1 MINET
6 GVEIIPDLVKKESD
20 ANEPLKIIWVGKF
33 DFRKQLPIALRS
45 IIALN
50 KRNIEFHI
58 CGSGSK
64 VVMQEMYE
72 MAEVGGIE
80 MQCFWHG
87 NVPNK
92 LVKKMMTE
100 SDLMLF
106 TSIMEATSTVV
117 LEAISVGLPI
127 VSFNTCGFGP
137 IVKSF
142 AGITIELSNP
152 DKSVM
157 EFASVLNR
165 LYNDRSILNRISEKI
180 LLHRHSLTWESKA
193 EQTVE
198 IYKEI
203 LK

>member
-1 MINET
+1 
-6 GVEIIPDLVKKESD
+6 
-20 ANEPLKIIWVGKF
+20 
-33 DFRKQLPIALRS
+33 
-45 IIALN
+45 
-50 KRNIEFHI
+50 
-58 CGSGSK
+58 
-64 VVMQEMYE
+64 
-72 MAEVGGIE
+72 
-80 MQCFWHG
+80 
-87 NVPNK
+87 
-92 LVKKMMTE
+92 MMTE
-100 SDLMLF
+100 ADLMLF
-106 TSIMEATSTVV
+106 TCIMVATSTVV

-152 DKSVM
+152 DKSVV